1 MTRKEFVTR
10 ATESLSGQ
18 YSPGEA
24 KAISIRIL
32 SHFLGLSEYEYSV
45 EPNVIIPRPDLV
57 RIQEALDELA
67 ADRPVQYVIGEESF
81 EGHVFKVNESV
92 LIPRPET
99 AQLCRLA
106 AAALRSSGEVRE
118 PRILDA
124 GTGSGCI
131 AWTLAA
137 AFPKATVLAFDM
149 SAAALETARNQKVW
163 LDEAGRQPVP
173 EPPVFFRADILEGP
187 PGEKDGAD
195 LPNLEEL
202 DLLIS
207 NPPYVCESEKDFM
220 APNVLDYEPDEALF
234 VPDSDPLRFYRAL
247 AGWAETLVRMG
258 GQCFFEINEA
268 FGPQVRELFES
279 RGFSDVEILQDFHG
293 KDRFVTF
300 TKWYAAALLI
310 LCSSFRPASAQQK
323 DTVTVM
329 LQWLPQCQFA
339 GMIMAYWNGFYEE
352 AGLEVELYYGTES
365 YSSTDALKDG
375 SADIITTMLVDALIV
390 RDMGTP
396 IVNILQ
402 TSETNSTM
410 IISHTPVRQAKD
422 LNGMRIGRWTSGFFD
437 TALCYT
443 YYNSLNVEWIPFL
456 SNIYPFAAGAV
467 DAMVA
472 TEYNEY
478 YQIQMA
484 GIDVSE
490 DNIIYLRD
498 EGFDIPE
505 DGVYTTEEYYS
516 SHRDIVERFVG
527 ATRRGWDWVRRPEN
541 FLETVNTIV
550 DIMREDNIPS
560 SVTNQTYMLRTVL
573 KLQQDRSGKEVP
585 FHLDKSRFD
594 SAVRMLLE
602 NNLILSPVE
611 YSDFVRP

>member
-1 MTRKEFVTR
+1 M
-10 ATESLSGQ
+10 
-18 YSPGEA
+18 
-24 KAISIRIL
+24 
-32 SHFLGLSEYEYSV
+32 
-45 EPNVIIPRPDLV
+45 
-57 RIQEALDELA
+57 
-67 ADRPVQYVIGEESF
+67 
-81 EGHVFKVNESV
+81 V
-92 LIPRPET
+92 L
-99 AQLCRLA
+99 
-106 AAALRSSGEVRE
+106 
-118 PRILDA
+118 
-124 GTGSGCI
+124 
-131 AWTLAA
+131 TL
-137 AFPKATVLAFDM
+137 
-149 SAAALETARNQKVW
+149 W
-163 LDEAGRQPVP
+163 
-173 EPPVFFRADILEGP
+173 
-187 PGEKDGAD
+187 GA
-195 LPNLEEL
+195 
-202 DLLIS
+202 
-207 NPPYVCESEKDFM
+207 
-220 APNVLDYEPDEALF
+220 
-234 VPDSDPLRFYRAL
+234 
-247 AGWAETLVRMG
+247 
-258 GQCFFEINEA
+258 
-268 FGPQVRELFES
+268 
-279 RGFSDVEILQDFHG
+279 
-293 KDRFVTF
+293 
-300 TKWYAAALLI
+300 
-310 LCSSFRPASAQQK
+310 SFRPASAQQK

-422 LNGMRIGRWTSGFFD
+422 LNGGRWTSGFFD

-443 YYNSLNVEWIPFL
+443 YYNSLDVEWVPIL

-478 YQIQMA
+478 YQILMA

-490 DNIIYLRD
+490 NNIIYLRD

-505 DGVYTTEEYYS
+505 DGVYTTEEYYR
-516 SHRDIVERFVG
+516 SHQDIVKRFVE

-541 FLETVNTIV
+541 HDETVKTVV
-550 DIMREDNIPS
+550 DIMRDANIPAS
-560 SVTNQTYMLRTVL
+560 MVNQDYMLRTVL
-573 KLQQDRSGKEVP
+573 RLQQNSGNEVP